1 MQDSALQIIKF
12 YFRIPEKTTGTGLA
26 KLFPNQRFP
35 EELYKMKKRKDNSN
49 YKADFN
55 QALAIAVNE
64 LNVSKNDI
72 IAALT
77 DDNVELNEGMD
88 KVMKYLSKDHDII
101 IISGSQK
108 EKIKVYLD
116 KFGLLDIVQDIFA
129 QPWTITD
136 NGRILYTPIPTEWG
150 GPCKITGQNICKAS
164 ILKYFVREHGP
175 YENLIYFGDGLNDL
189 CPSLSLKEFDSVC
202 PKKGSNLELLLKEK
216 IQNVQ
221 AQIIPWNDGT
231 DLLKY
236 I

>member
-1 MQDSALQIIKF
+1 
-12 YFRIPEKTTGTGLA
+12 
-26 KLFPNQRFP
+26 
-35 EELYKMKKRKDNSN
+35 MKKRKDNSN

-77 DDNVELNEGMD
+77 DDNVEIMEGMD
-88 KVMKYLSKDHDII
+88 EVMKYLFKDHDII

-116 KFGLLDIVQDIFA
+116 KFGLSDIVQDIFA

-150 GPCKITGQNICKAS
+150 GP
-164 ILKYFVREHGP
+164 

-189 CPSLSLKEFDSVC
+189 CPSLSVLKEFDSVC
-202 PKKGSNLELLLKEK
+202 PKKGSNLESLLKDK
-216 IQNVQ
+216 IQSVQ
-221 AQIIPWNDGT
+221 SQIIPWNN
-231 DLLKY
+231 
-236 I
+236 